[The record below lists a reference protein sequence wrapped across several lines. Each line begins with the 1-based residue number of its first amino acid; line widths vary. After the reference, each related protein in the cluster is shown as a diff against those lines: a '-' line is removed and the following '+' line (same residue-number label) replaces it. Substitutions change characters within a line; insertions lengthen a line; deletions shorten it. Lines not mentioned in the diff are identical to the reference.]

1 MNNEIK
7 QIGTPDIYQ
16 INKTSYVGVQLR
28 EKRGDKFFDVLLINN
43 DKEIF
48 LARIRKELYNL
59 KILVNN
65 DKILIYSDEFNSIT
79 KKMQI
84 IKVYSL
90 YNIDD
95 DIFYSC
101 KEIEALNMFDSNI
114 NTNYLFNKNNNISRS
129 DIEKK
134 KRLNVD
140 YNKDIEVDFNNKV
153 KTLKL
158 IK

>member
-28 EKRGDKFFDVLLINN
+28 EKRGNKFFDVLLINN

-65 DKILIYSDEFNSIT
+65 NKILIYSDEFDSIN

-90 YNIDD
+90 YDIED

-101 KEIEALNMFDSNI
+101 KEIEALNIFDDTIDN
-114 NTNYLFNKNNNISRS
+114 NYLINKNNNIARS

-134 KRLNVD
+134 KRLNRNYD
-140 YNKDIEVDFNNKV
+140 KDIEVDFNNKV